1 MKVLIAGGGTGG
13 HIYPAIAIAEKIK
26 RKLPESQILFI
37 GARQGME
44 KDLVPTRGF
53 PIRLIDVKGF
63 SRKNPLKNLDVAMTV
78 FKSIR
83 QVQEIIDEFK
93 PDVAVGF
100 GGYVSG
106 PVIRTAAKSGV
117 RTFIMEQNALPGLA
131 NQMAERYAEKVFIAF
146 AEGEKHFKDKDKLVV
161 TGNPI
166 RKEFY
171 AVSLH
176 DYRKKLGV
184 KENEFALLCF
194 GGSLGAKAI
203 CEAFSAILN
212 DLYKYNNIKIFFVT
226 GSYYFNDVVQRLQ
239 NSGLPFEIIES
250 DANAEASEDRQ
261 PVESA
266 AQGGGRVV
274 RPDIANGKQKG
285 GIISDS
291 DIALKAEERIYI
303 IEYSKR
309 LHEYMAAADLIVSR
323 SGALT
328 VSEIAAC
335 GKASI
340 LIPSPNVTGNH
351 QYFNAC
357 TLADRGAAVLI
368 PENDL
373 TPMKLL
379 DIILRLKNNKRRINE
394 MSKACA
400 ELGRFDASDI
410 IYDYISAV
418 LPRTSS

>member
-13 HIYPAIAIAEKIK
+13 HIYPAIAVAEKIK

-37 GARQGME
+37 GAKQGME
-44 KDLVPTRGF
+44 KDLVPTHGF

-63 SRKNPLKNLDVAMTV
+63 SRKNPLKNINTFATV
-78 FKSIR
+78 IRSIR
-83 QVQEIIDEFK
+83 QIQEILEEFK
-93 PDVAVGF
+93 PEVAIGF

-117 RTFIMEQNALPGLA
+117 RTFIVEQNALPGLA

-146 AEGEKHFKDKDKLVV
+146 EEGKKHFKDKDKLVV

-171 AVSLH
+171 TVSLY
-176 DYRKKLGV
+176 DYRKKLAV
-184 KENEFALLCF
+184 RENEFALLCF

-203 CEAFSAILN
+203 CEAFTAILKQ
-212 DLYKYNNIKIFFVT
+212 LYDDNNIKVFFVT
-226 GSYYFNDVVQRLQ
+226 GSFYFEEVIQKLQ
-239 NSGLPFEIIES
+239 NSGLSFCIVKS
-250 DANAEASEDRQ
+250 DTNAEKSEHVQSADLGAKAAVLVSESENVKLRREDGFASDLNMKGEDR
-261 PVESA
+261 
-266 AQGGGRVV
+266 
-274 RPDIANGKQKG
+274 
-285 GIISDS
+285 
-291 DIALKAEERIYI
+291 IYVM
-303 IEYSKR
+303 EYTKYI
-309 LHEYMAAADLIVSR
+309 HEYMAAADLIISR

-340 LIPSPNVTGNH
+340 LIPSPNVVGNH

-357 TLADRGAAVLI
+357 TLADKGAAVLI

-379 DIILRLKNNKRRINE
+379 DVILRLKNNKRRINE
-394 MSKACA
+394 MSEAGA

-418 LPRTSS
+418 LPGASS